1 MIKNHNFVHVDPVF
15 LYNLFTLIEEKCCV
29 SEVTLWR
36 DLICEE
42 VFTQNIH
49 IIYVH
54 FSAELKLDD
63 PVSVSV
69 DLLHLKKRILRITF
83 LAVAFN
89 RCVCLSPLQI
99 MWKFRSQ
106 LYRDICHRHELYKCK
121 CNLPVLLEILI
132 VCSCTPIFGI
142 KAVFASKSA
151 LTGDHSLTKAY
162 HLTISGAEEN
172 RSMSTLDDCAL
183 IQRLD

>member
-1 MIKNHNFVHVDPVF
+1 MLCFWGNTMERFN
-15 LYNLFTLIEEKCCV
+15 
-29 SEVTLWR
+29 LWR
-36 DLICEE
+36 SLHSEYTYYLCA
-42 VFTQNIH
+42 FLSRTQIGWSG
-49 IIYVH
+49 
-54 FSAELKLDD
+54 FSFCWSLT
-63 PVSVSV
+63 
-69 DLLHLKKRILRITF
+69 LKK
-83 LAVAFN
+83 
-89 RCVCLSPLQI
+89 

-142 KAVFASKSA
+142 KAVFDSKSA

-183 IQRLD
+183 IQRLDWRSSG